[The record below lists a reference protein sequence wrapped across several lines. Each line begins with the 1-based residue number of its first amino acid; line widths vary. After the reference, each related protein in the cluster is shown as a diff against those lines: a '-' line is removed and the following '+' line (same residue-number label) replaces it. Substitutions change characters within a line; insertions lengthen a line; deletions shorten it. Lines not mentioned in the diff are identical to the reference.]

1 MVRHGRGRATG
12 ISVCES
18 KVIAWAPNHRRSMIC
33 FVIHLLPCR
42 QNKANETTKP
52 MKPMRAD
59 DAEFNVGLSSG
70 PDLDFDLEPTS
81 ESKSFTQPKIN
92 LETRYE

>member
-1 MVRHGRGRATG
+1 
-12 ISVCES
+12 
-18 KVIAWAPNHRRSMIC
+18 
-33 FVIHLLPCR
+33 
-42 QNKANETTKP
+42 